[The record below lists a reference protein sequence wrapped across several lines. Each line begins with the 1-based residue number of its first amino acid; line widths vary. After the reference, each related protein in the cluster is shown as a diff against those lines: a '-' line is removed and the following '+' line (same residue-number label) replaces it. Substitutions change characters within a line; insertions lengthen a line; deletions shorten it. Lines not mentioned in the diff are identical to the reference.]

1 MFSPQM
7 FWRIFG
13 PMLIK
18 RITILL
24 PLFIFGIVIQV
35 WADTTGTL
43 NETLYQ
49 GNIVSSSEAPV
60 STENVKF
67 EVNSFLEILKAN
79 KKFKLIESI
88 DKMISRYKLGETTWR
103 YKFLD
108 PQGVKETNSLN
119 SELRQSTLKRY
130 TNVNRF
136 LEEGGAQV
144 MFELLQ
150 SKLKRTEIFMLFRLS
165 FNPKVEQMFLEMH
178 LTPSSDKGVN
188 FFIPF

>member
-7 FWRIFG
+7 FWRILG
-13 PMLIK
+13 PTFIK

-67 EVNSFLEILKAN
+67 EVNSFLEILKVN

-88 DKMISRYKLGETTWR
+88 DKMISHYKLGETTWR

-119 SELRQSTLKRY
+119 SELRQSTFKRY

>member
-1 MFSPQM
+1 
-7 FWRIFG
+7 
-13 PMLIK
+13 MLIK

-88 DKMISRYKLGETTWR
+88 DKMISHYKLGETT
-103 YKFLD
+103 
-108 PQGVKETNSLN
+108 
-119 SELRQSTLKRY
+119 
-130 TNVNRF
+130 
-136 LEEGGAQV
+136 
-144 MFELLQ
+144 
-150 SKLKRTEIFMLFRLS
+150 
-165 FNPKVEQMFLEMH
+165 
-178 LTPSSDKGVN
+178 
-188 FFIPF
+188 

>member
-1 MFSPQM
+1 
-7 FWRIFG
+7 
-13 PMLIK
+13 MLIK

-43 NETLYQ
+43 NETSYQ
-49 GNIVSSSEAPV
+49 GSIVSSSEAPV
-60 STENVKF
+60 PAENVKF

-79 KKFKLIESI
+79 KKFKWIESI
-88 DKMISRYKLGETTWR
+88 DKMISNYKLGEATWR

-108 PQGVKETNSLN
+108 PDRFKETNSLN
-119 SELRQSTLKRY
+119 SELKQSNLKRY
-130 TNVNRF
+130 TNVNRY
-136 LEEGGAQV
+136 LEERGAQV

-165 FNPKVEQMFLEMH
+165 FNPNVEQLFLEMH

>member
-1 MFSPQM
+1 M
-7 FWRIFG
+7 I
-13 PMLIK
+13 IK

-24 PLFIFGIVIQV
+24 PLFIFGIVTQV
-35 WADTTGTL
+35 WADPTGTL

-49 GNIVSSSEAPV
+49 GSIISSSETPV
-60 STENVKF
+60 STEDAKF

-79 KKFKLIESI
+79 KKFKWIESI
-88 DKMISRYKLGETTWR
+88 DKIISHYKFGETTWR

-108 PQGVKETNSLN
+108 PQGVKETKSLN
-119 SELRQSTLKRY
+119 SEFRQSTLKMHP
-130 TNVNRF
+130 NVNRY

>member
-1 MFSPQM
+1 MFSPQI

-35 WADTTGTL
+35 WADAPGTL
-43 NETLYQ
+43 NETSCQ
-49 GNIVSSSEAPV
+49 GSIVSSSESPV

-67 EVNSFLEILKAN
+67 DANSFLEILKAN
-79 KKFKLIESI
+79 KKFKWIESI
-88 DKMISRYKLGETTWR
+88 DKIISPYKLGETIWR
-103 YKFLD
+103 HKFLD
-108 PQGVKETNSLN
+108 PQGVKETNSLD
-119 SELRQSTLKRY
+119 SELKQSTLKRY
-130 TNVNRF
+130 TNVNRY

-165 FNPKVEQMFLEMH
+165 FNPNVEQMFLEMH

>member
-1 MFSPQM
+1 MFSPQI

-43 NETLYQ
+43 NETSYQ
-49 GNIVSSSEAPV
+49 GSIVSSSEAPV
-60 STENVKF
+60 PAENVKF

-79 KKFKLIESI
+79 KKFKWIESI
-88 DKMISRYKLGETTWR
+88 DKMISHYKLGEAIWR

-108 PQGVKETNSLN
+108 PDRFKETNSLN
-119 SELRQSTLKRY
+119 SELKQSNLKRY
-130 TNVNRF
+130 TNVNRY
-136 LEEGGAQV
+136 LEERGAQV

-165 FNPKVEQMFLEMH
+165 FNPNVEQLFLEMH